1 MEKGKKERCFIITP
15 IGDDSDPIRRHI
27 EGIIDAAV
35 KPALG
40 DKYEIVVAHKISE
53 PGSISKQI
61 ISEIYQAKLV
71 IVNLTNR
78 NPNVMYE
85 LAFRHCLGKP
95 AIMIAEKGTALPSDI
110 ILERTIFYQ
119 NDARGV
125 LDLRDALKKAES
137 EIDFV
142 KTASPIHDVLH
153 EIGHEEK
160 IIELSQEAAKKTG
173 GSEDPM
179 KYILRRLDRIEGSLL
194 AVRAEDSSAKKQQLH
209 RIEVSVEYADHPD
222 ISDEELSE
230 RIGKLVKQFPEIEGF
245 VCAPQNEDEV
255 NITFFAYR
263 EPEEEEFFISIF
275 ETFSDFMGVAIGY
288 EVD

>member
-27 EGIIDAAV
+27 EGIIDAAI
-35 KPALG
+35 KPALE
-40 DKYEIVVAHKISE
+40 DKYEIVVAHKIYE
-53 PGSISKQI
+53 PGSISKQVI
-61 ISEIYQAKLV
+61 TEIYQAKLV
-71 IVNLTNR
+71 IANLTNR

-95 AIMIAEKGTALPSDI
+95 AIMIAEKGTPLPSDI

-125 LDLRDALKKAES
+125 LDLRANLKQAES
-137 EIDFV
+137 EINFE
-142 KTASPIHDVLH
+142 KTASPIYDVLH

-160 IIELSQEAAKKTG
+160 IIELSREAAEKAG

-179 KYILRRLDRIEGSLL
+179 KYILQRLNRIEGSLL
-194 AVRAEDSSAKKQQLH
+194 AVRAEGSTAKKQLL
-209 RIEVSVEYADHPD
+209 RIEVSIEYADRPK

-230 RIGKLVKQFPEIEGF
+230 RIGRLVKQFPGLEGF
-245 VCAPQNEDEV
+245 AWTPQNEDDEID
-255 NITFFAYR
+255 ITFFAHK
-263 EPEEEEFFISIF
+263 EPDEEEFITSIF
-275 ETFSDFMGVAIGY
+275 EMFSDFTGVTLGY